1 MSPDARLCEQT
12 EFLDYGSREV
22 LDFVARAVPDTARP
36 DRELAVDLY
45 YAVRDGIEYEIYGA
59 DLSRDGLRASAV
71 ARRGRGFCIHK
82 SVLYASCVRSLGIPS
97 QLVFVDVRN
106 HLASPRLRRLV
117 GGDVFRYHALT
128 RVHLDGRWL
137 RVTPV
142 FSARLCRLYRMTPLD
157 FDGRDDAVF
166 HPFDEEG
173 RSFIELVH
181 DHGEFDDL
189 PYDTVVGGLR
199 SAHAALFA
207 DPTRVIA
214 GSLVAEA
221 AGV

>member
-1 MSPDARLCEQT
+1 VSLPSPRLCEQT
-12 EFLDYGSREV
+12 EFLDYGSAEV
-22 LDFVARAVPDTARP
+22 QDFVARVLPDTARP

-45 YAVRDGIEYEIYGA
+45 YAVRDGIQYEIYGA

-71 ARRGRGFCIHK
+71 LRRGRGFCIHK
-82 SVLYASCVRSLGIPS
+82 SLVYAACTRSLGIPS

-106 HLASPRLRRLV
+106 HLASPRLRQLV

-128 RVHLDGRWL
+128 RVHLDGRWI

-157 FDGRDDAVF
+157 FDGRADAVF
-166 HPFDEEG
+166 HPFDEDG
-173 RSFIELVH
+173 KSFIELVH

-189 PYDTVVGGLR
+189 PYEMVVQGLR
-199 SAHAALFA
+199 TAHAALFA
-207 DPTRVIA
+207 DPTHVRS

-221 AGV
+221 AR